1 MIISTTSELKNYV
14 SVAQS
19 FVFADFIPYI
29 NKAANTFTRRYVGEL
44 HTILDVIAPEDANKV
59 IKESAREHLRSAIGN
74 FGYFLFIPLH
84 QLQMDSSGLSV
95 NQTENRKS
103 PDLWQI
109 NDLRREVLRSGHES
123 MDLLLEIL
131 EKNPSV
137 FTDYATNYSS
147 INNELLV
154 SNATIFSKYYEI
166 NNSRQTF
173 LALMPT
179 IRVVQDQYI
188 KTFLCPELITA
199 LKGNVSGN
207 LLLVKEAIQKAMVA
221 FTIAKVSTT
230 GLFILDEKGLRI
242 DFENLNFGR
251 RENPSY
257 GKSVDQ
263 LNKLS
268 LEQIANGTQY
278 LNIAKEIIENNL
290 GDFNQC
296 ASPLIKSNV
305 SGSGYS
311 SYDTK
316 GVLSL

>member
-1 MIISTTSELKNYV
+1 MIISTTAELKKYV

-19 FVFADFIPYI
+19 FVFSDFEPYI
-29 NKAANTFTRRYVGEL
+29 NKAVNTFTRRFVGDL
-44 HTILDVIAPEDANKV
+44 HTILETIAIDDTNKV
-59 IKESAREHLRSAIGN
+59 IKEAAREHLRSAIGN
-74 FGYFLFIPLH
+74 FGFFLFVPLL

-103 PDLWQI
+103 PELWQI
-109 NDLRREVLRSGHES
+109 NDLRRELLRSGHES
-123 MDLLLEIL
+123 MDLLLEFL
-131 EKNPSV
+131 EKNPTV
-137 FTDYATNYSS
+137 FTDYADNYSS

-166 NNSRQTF
+166 NNSRQVF

-179 IRVVQDQYI
+179 LRVVQDQYVN
-188 KTFLCPELITA
+188 TFLCPELITA
-199 LKGNVSGN
+199 LKANVSGN
-207 LLLVKEAIQKAMVA
+207 LLLVKQAIQKAMVA
-221 FTIAKVSTT
+221 FTVAKVSTT
-230 GLFILDEKGLRI
+230 GLFILDDKGLRI
-242 DFENLNFGR
+242 DFENLNIGR

-278 LNIAKEIIENNL
+278 LTSAKEIIENNL
-290 GDFNQC
+290 SEFNQC
-296 ASPLIKSNV
+296 TNPLIKSNV